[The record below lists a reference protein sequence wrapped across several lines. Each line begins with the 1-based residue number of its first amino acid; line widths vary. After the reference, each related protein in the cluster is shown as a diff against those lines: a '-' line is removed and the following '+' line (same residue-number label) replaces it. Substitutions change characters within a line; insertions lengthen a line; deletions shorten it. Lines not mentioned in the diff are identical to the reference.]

1 MKAKFILLVLV
12 FIISIC
18 IAYIYVRNFV
28 VIIEPSPQAGTIL
41 WHGNRKLPEVALTF
55 DDGPNSKATPQILD
69 ILKKYDVKATFFVLG
84 KYIEKNRDIISRE
97 AQENHV
103 IGNHTYTHANGLIT
117 DSNKIK
123 RELTRTNDL
132 IRKYSGQNVSFFR
145 PPFGFESWRFMNEA
159 ENLGYTIILWNRD
172 AGDWNHKTG
181 KDIAAKIL
189 KYSRNGT
196 IILLH
201 DGGPSREA
209 VIEALPKVIDG
220 LKKKGFKFVTIDEM
234 VSHQ

>member
-1 MKAKFILLVLV
+1 MKAKLTLLLMAVIV
-12 FIISIC
+12 SIC
-18 IAYIYVRNFV
+18 ISYIY
-28 VIIEPSPQAGTIL
+28 IINSIVEIVPPSMAGTII
-41 WHGNRKLPEVALTF
+41 WHGSRKLPEVALTF

-84 KYIEKNRDIISRE
+84 KFIEKNKGIISRE
-97 AQENHV
+97 AQEGHV
-103 IGNHTYTHANGLIT
+103 IGNHTYTHASGLIT

-123 RELTRTNDL
+123 RELTKTNDL
-132 IRKYSGQNVSFFR
+132 IKKYAEQNVKYFR
-145 PPFGFESWRFMNEA
+145 PPFGFESWRFLNEA

-181 KDIAAKIL
+181 KDIASKIL
-189 KYSRNGT
+189 KYSSNGT

-201 DGGPSREA
+201 DGGASREA
-209 VIEALPKVIDG
+209 VINALPVVIEG

-234 VSHQ
+234 VSHL